1 MGMHN
6 AGKLW
11 TEHLSPW
18 VTVGLL
24 SILLTMGLV
33 STMMVIDVTRTAEL
47 RATSYSRLSALR
59 QVLSLLREA
68 ESGTRAYVITGR
80 EEYLPSYANIP
91 NELTVR
97 LTELR
102 RLTRDDPQQTTYTR
116 VLESI
121 AREQLDQ
128 LKSTAAARRETGFE
142 AAAHQVDSERGRR
155 LMVALRTV
163 AAVMEEADINMLSAR
178 ITQFNMQRLRSLIA
192 LWTLTGI
199 AFFGTSAAA
208 WQLRRDIRRLRRQEH
223 VLEFEAT
230 HDPLTGLQNRRRF
243 ETELRQ
249 ALAPTASGPAP
260 FALVVADL
268 DHFKA
273 VNDTLGHQAGD
284 QVLQVVAARMR
295 DGFRDVDTLARV
307 GGEEFA
313 ALLRGLDAAGACQAA
328 ERVRENIADAP
339 INLTGAH
346 KGRMVR
352 ITISIGVAAFP
363 DDGTSESALFQ
374 AADRALYEAKNAG
387 RNRVMG
393 AEREARQAD
402 PVA

>member
-1 MGMHN
+1 MGISN

-24 SILLTMGLV
+24 SILLTMGLI

-47 RATSYSRLSALR
+47 RATSNSRLSALR

-68 ESGTRAYVITGR
+68 ESGTRAYVITGH

-102 RLTRDDPQQTTYTR
+102 RLTLDDPQQTTYTR

-128 LKSTAAARRETGFE
+128 LQSTAAARRDTGFE
-142 AAAHQVDSERGRR
+142 AAARQVDSERGRR

-163 AAVMEEADINMLSAR
+163 AAAMEEADINMLSAR
-178 ITQFNMQRLRSLIA
+178 ITRFNMQRLHSLIA

-230 HDPLTGLQNRRRF
+230 HDPLTRLQNRRRF
-243 ETELRQ
+243 EIELRQ

-313 ALLRGLDAAGACQAA
+313 ALLRGLDAAGACQVA
-328 ERVRENIADAP
+328 ERVRENIAAAP

-363 DDGTSESALFQ
+363 DDGTTDSALFQ
-374 AADRALYEAKNAG
+374 AADGALYEAKNAG
-387 RNRVMG
+387 RNRVMR
-393 AEREARQAD
+393 AAREARQAD

>member
-1 MGMHN
+1 MGMYN
-6 AGKLW
+6 PGKLW

-24 SILLTMGLV
+24 SILLAMGLI

-47 RATSYSRLSALR
+47 RAISDSRLSALR

-128 LKSTAAARRETGFE
+128 LKSIAAARRETGFE
-142 AAAHQVDSERGRR
+142 AAARQVDSEHGRR

-163 AAVMEEADINMLSAR
+163 AEVMEEADINMLSAR

-208 WQLRRDIRRLRRQEH
+208 WQLRRDIRKLRRQEH

-243 ETELRQ
+243 ETELQQ
-249 ALAPTASGPAP
+249 AVVPTASGPAP

-273 VNDTLGHQAGD
+273 VNDTLGHPAGD

-328 ERVRENIADAP
+328 ERVRENIAAAP

-363 DDGTSESALFQ
+363 DDGTTESALFQ

-387 RNRVMG
+387 RNRVMR
-393 AEREARQAD
+393 APRETRRAD